1 MKKILTLVMLAMTG
15 LVLIGCSQAQKTK
28 STDQIQVVASL
39 DFYAEPA
46 RAILGKSGKVSSLI
60 NSASVDPHD
69 YQATTTDAKQVA
81 NADVVIMNGA
91 GYDSWLDK
99 LVQANDQRP
108 QLVNVAQD
116 IAHLPAGG
124 NEHLW
129 YDFTVMPKLTRRL
142 VKLFSKEKPQQR
154 AVFQK
159 NGQRYLAKLKKL
171 QKQQDRLR
179 QELQGQPVMITEPV
193 FNYVL
198 SSLGM
203 RIVNPDFA
211 QAIENGADPKPAD
224 LQKMQRQLDHR
235 QVRFL
240 VVNAQVS
247 NPVIADLAKRAK
259 QHHVP
264 VLKVTETLPAK
275 DNYVSWMTTQL
286 ADLQDVV
293 DNSQRIGEK

>member
-46 RAILGKSGKVSSLI
+46 RAILGKSGRVISLI

-129 YDFTVMPKLTRRL
+129 YDFTVMPKLTRR
-142 VKLFSKEKPQQR
+142 
-154 AVFQK
+154 
-159 NGQRYLAKLKKL
+159 
-171 QKQQDRLR
+171 
-179 QELQGQPVMITEPV
+179 
-193 FNYVL
+193 
-198 SSLGM
+198 
-203 RIVNPDFA
+203 
-211 QAIENGADPKPAD
+211 
-224 LQKMQRQLDHR
+224 
-235 QVRFL
+235 
-240 VVNAQVS
+240 
-247 NPVIADLAKRAK
+247 
-259 QHHVP
+259 
-264 VLKVTETLPAK
+264 
-275 DNYVSWMTTQL
+275 
-286 ADLQDVV
+286 
-293 DNSQRIGEK
+293 

>member
-1 MKKILTLVMLAMTG
+1 MKKILTLVMLALTG

-46 RAILGKSGKVSSLI
+46 RAILGKSGKVISLI

-108 QLVNVAQD
+108 QLVNVAQN

-142 VKLFSKEKPQQR
+142 VKLFSKKKPQQR
-154 AVFQK
+154 AVFQR

-179 QELQGQPVMITEPV
+179 QELQDQPVMITEPV

-259 QHHVP
+259 QHYVP

-275 DNYVSWMTTQL
+275 DNYVSWMMAQL
-286 ADLQDVV
+286 ADLQDIAG
-293 DNSQRIGEK
+293 NSQKVGEK